1 MQKKQNRFKK
11 LKVKIIKREKKKKK
25 TEEIK
30 KINST
35 ELQKPNLD
43 AEIYNINKKCD

>member
-1 MQKKQNRFKK
+1 MKKE
-11 LKVKIIKREKKKKK
+11 KRKKKK

-30 KINST
+30 KKNST

-43 AEIYNINKKCD
+43 AEIYNINKNCD